1 MNVAIVHDWLTGMR
15 GGEKCLEVFCEL
27 FPQATLFTL
36 LHNKGS
42 VSPTIEAMRIKTSF
56 IQKFPNAVSGYR
68 NYLPFFP
75 RAIESFDFTG
85 FDFILSSSHCVAK
98 GARKPKSSFHLCYCH
113 TPMRYAWSFFD
124 QYFGDYPFPK
134 KQFVRAVTGRL
145 KAWDLRTLDRVDTF
159 VANSRTTQSRIKD
172 IYQRDATVINPPVD
186 VARFKP
192 ASSGARED
200 FYLCVTALAP
210 YKKVDVLVDA
220 FNRVADKKLY
230 IVGDGQLRADL
241 EQRKTSANIK
251 FLGWV
256 SDEALTALYQRAKA
270 FVFAAEEDFGISP
283 IEAQAAGLPVIAF
296 GKGGV
301 RETVVGLNE
310 TANLAATGIFFMEQ
324 TPESVISALE
334 QFEKNAQAFSS
345 AGIRAHA
352 LQFSR
357 PAFKDAMKRFIAE
370 KIELS

>member
-56 IQKFPNAVSGYR
+56 IQKFPNAASGYR

-98 GARKPKSSFHLCYCH
+98 GARKPKNSFHLCYCH

-145 KAWDLRTLDRVDTF
+145 KAWDLRSLDRVDTF

-186 VARFKP
+186 VERFKP

-256 SDEALTALYQRAKA
+256 GDEALTALYQRAKA

-310 TANLAATGIFFMEQ
+310 TANLAATGIFFREQ
-324 TPESVISALE
+324 TPESVISALG

-357 PAFKDAMKRFIAE
+357 PAFKDAMKRFIAG